1 MSKSG
6 DDKMKKKRVGTP
18 LNGKKNLTAYLYLMP
33 SLIGVSVFVLIP
45 FCDAIRRSMFEA
57 MSGKFVW
64 FNNYIELF
72 QNSSF
77 ISAVKNTVRFTFT
90 GIPILLVISLFL
102 AIILNSFK
110 KSGEFF
116 KTVFLVPMAVPIASV
131 VFLWQI
137 FFDDYGIIN
146 SILSEFSLD
155 SVRFMTTDAAFY
167 VLLFSYLWK
176 NIGYDMILWLAGL
189 TQIPT
194 ELYEAAELDG
204 AGPAAK
210 FRYITLPLLKP
221 TMFITVIISLIN
233 SFKVFRE
240 AYLVAGNY
248 PDKSIYML
256 QHIFNNWF
264 LKLDIQKMC
273 TAAVL
278 LVAAVSIVI
287 AAVKVVMEWNERKNE
302 KKF

>member
-131 VFLWQI
+131 VFLWQV

-278 LVAAVSIVI
+278 LVAVVCIVI

-302 KKF
+302 KKY

>member
-6 DDKMKKKRVGTP
+6 DDKMKKKRVETP
-18 LNGKKNLTAYLYLMP
+18 LNGKINLTAYLYLMP

-146 SILSEFSLD
+146 SILSDFSLD
-155 SVRFMTTDAAFY
+155 PVRFMTTDAAFY

-273 TAAVL
+273 TAAVI
-278 LVAAVSIVI
+278 LVAVVSIVI

>member
-1 MSKSG
+1 
-6 DDKMKKKRVGTP
+6 
-18 LNGKKNLTAYLYLMP
+18 
-33 SLIGVSVFVLIP
+33 
-45 FCDAIRRSMFEA
+45 
-57 MSGKFVW
+57 
-64 FNNYIELF
+64 
-72 QNSSF
+72 
-77 ISAVKNTVRFTFT
+77 
-90 GIPILLVISLFL
+90 
-102 AIILNSFK
+102 
-110 KSGEFF
+110 
-116 KTVFLVPMAVPIASV
+116 
-131 VFLWQI
+131 
-137 FFDDYGIIN
+137 
-146 SILSEFSLD
+146 
-155 SVRFMTTDAAFY
+155 
-167 VLLFSYLWK
+167 
-176 NIGYDMILWLAGL
+176 MILWLAGL

-278 LVAAVSIVI
+278 LVVVVSIVI

>member
-146 SILSEFSLD
+146 SILSDFSLD
-155 SVRFMTTDAAFY
+155 PVRFMTTDAAFY

-273 TAAVL
+273 TAAVI
-278 LVAAVSIVI
+278 LVAVVSIVI

>member
-18 LNGKKNLTAYLYLMP
+18 LNGKINLTAYLYLMP

-155 SVRFMTTDAAFY
+155 PVRFMTTDAAFY

-278 LVAAVSIVI
+278 LVAVVCIVI

-302 KKF
+302 KKY

>member
-6 DDKMKKKRVGTP
+6 DDKMKKKRVETP
-18 LNGKKNLTAYLYLMP
+18 LNGKINLTAYLYLMP

-278 LVAAVSIVI
+278 LVAVVSIVI

>member
-18 LNGKKNLTAYLYLMP
+18 LDGKKNLTAYLYLMP

-146 SILSEFSLD
+146 SILSDFSLD
-155 SVRFMTTDAAFY
+155 PVRFMTTDAAFY

-278 LVAAVSIVI
+278 LVAVVSIVI

>member
-6 DDKMKKKRVGTP
+6 DDKMKKKRVETP
-18 LNGKKNLTAYLYLMP
+18 LNGKINLTAYLYLMP

-146 SILSEFSLD
+146 SILSDFSLD
-155 SVRFMTTDAAFY
+155 PVRFMTTDAAFY

-278 LVAAVSIVI
+278 LVAVVSIVI